1 MCNVQCWIWMKK
13 VKRDE
18 EMRLYLRG
26 LGTVVDGDLFG
37 DRREVTLRL
46 GLARETGGLGGAG
59 LLFASHVDYF
69 GETGSL

>member
-1 MCNVQCWIWMKK
+1 
-13 VKRDE
+13 
-18 EMRLYLRG
+18 MRLYSRG

-46 GLARETGGLGGAG
+46 GLARETGGLCGAG
-59 LLFASHVDYF
+59 LLFASHADYF